1 MFSLHALIFNATET
15 EKAMKVLVIN
25 AGSSSLKY
33 QLIETDT
40 ESVLAK
46 GVCERIGMDGSTLN
60 HTGKAA
66 VKLQAAMPTH
76 KEAIK
81 LVLDALVNADYGV
94 ISSMT
99 EIAAVGHR
107 VLHSA
112 EDFNDSILITPETL
126 KIIESNIDL
135 GPLHMPPNI
144 MGIKACREVMPNA
157 PMVAVFDT
165 TFHSTMPD
173 YAYMYGIDYDDY
185 KKYKV
190 RKYGFHGT
198 SHAYVSGRASAL
210 MGTDKIKTV
219 VCHLGNG
226 ASISA
231 VKDGKCVDT
240 SMGLT
245 PLEGLIMGTR
255 SGDLDPAVIEY
266 LMGKKGYDVHQM
278 TDYLNKKCGV
288 LGVSG
293 VSSDFRDLE
302 KAFNEGNQ
310 RAKLALDMFSYR
322 VKKYVGSYAAAMGGL
337 DCLVFTGGIGEHTV
351 CVREAVCKDMEFLG
365 VVLDKKLNADPP
377 RDTEFEISSKKSKVK
392 VYIIPTNEELY
403 IARETLKHKD
413 D

>member
-1 MFSLHALIFNATET
+1 
-15 EKAMKVLVIN
+15 MKVLVIN

-33 QLIETDT
+33 QLIEMDT
-40 ESVLAK
+40 EAVLAK
-46 GVCERIGMDGSTLN
+46 GVCDRIGIDGVLT
-60 HTGKAA
+60 HGGKDS
-66 VKLQAAMPTH
+66 VKLNLPMPTH

-81 LVLDALVNADYGV
+81 YVLEALVDPEHGV
-94 ISSMT
+94 ISSMN

-107 VLHSA
+107 VVHSG
-112 EDFNDSILITPETL
+112 EDFTDSVLVTSDSL
-126 KIIESNIDL
+126 KKIEANEDL
-135 GPLHMPPNI
+135 APLHNPPNVL
-144 MGIKACREVMPNA
+144 GIKACREVMPNT
-157 PMVAVFDT
+157 PMVVVFDT
-165 TFHSTMPD
+165 TFHSTMPE
-173 YAYMYGIDYDDY
+173 YAYMYGINYDDY

-231 VKDGKCVDT
+231 VKNGKCVDT

-245 PLEGLIMGTR
+245 PLEGLVMGTR
-255 SGDLDPAVIEY
+255 CGDIDAAVVEY
-266 LMGKKGYDVHQM
+266 LMNKKGIDVHQM
-278 TDYLNKKCGV
+278 SKYLNKDCGV

-302 KAFNEGNQ
+302 KAVKAGNE
-310 RAKLALDMFSYR
+310 RAKLAMDMFSYR

-337 DCLVFTGGIGEHTV
+337 DCLVFTGGIGEHT
-351 CVREAVCKDMEFLG
+351 EAVRSAVCADMEYMGLK
-365 VVLDKKLNADPP
+365 LDEKKNIEPP
-377 RDTEFEISSKKSKVK
+377 RDTEVEIGAKNSKVRIF
-392 VYIIPTNEELY
+392 IIPTNEELY
-403 IARETLKHKD
+403 IARETMKHKD

>member
-1 MFSLHALIFNATET
+1 
-15 EKAMKVLVIN
+15 MKVLVIN

-46 GVCERIGMDGSTLN
+46 GVCERIGIDGSILK
-60 HTGKAA
+60 HKGKAEYEI
-66 VKLQAAMPTH
+66 QSAMPTH

-81 LVLDALVNADYGV
+81 LVLDALVDPEHGV
-94 ISSMT
+94 ISSMD

-107 VLHSA
+107 VLHA
-112 EDFNDSILITPETL
+112 GEEFDDSTLITPETL
-126 KIIESNIDL
+126 KRIEKNTDL

-144 MGIKACREVMPNA
+144 MGIKACQEVMPNA

-173 YAYMYGIDYDDY
+173 YAYMYGIDYNDY

-198 SHAYVSGRASAL
+198 SHAYVSGRAAAL

-231 VKDGKCVDT
+231 VKNGKCVDT

-245 PLEGLIMGTR
+245 PLEGLVMGTR
-255 SGDLDPAVIEY
+255 SGDIDPAVVEY
-266 LMGKKGYDVHQM
+266 LMGKKDYDVHQM

-288 LGVSG
+288 WGVSG

-302 KAFNEGNQ
+302 KAVNEGND
-310 RAKLALDMFSYR
+310 RAALAMNMFGYR
-322 VKKYVGSYAAAMGGL
+322 VKKYVGAYAAAMGGL

-351 CVREAVCKDMEFLG
+351 CVREFVCNDMEFLG
-365 VVLDKKLNADPP
+365 VKLDKKLNAKPP
-377 RDTEFEISSKKSKVK
+377 RDQETLISSADSKVK

-403 IARETLKHKD
+403 IARETVKHKND
-413 D
+413 

>member
-1 MFSLHALIFNATET
+1 
-15 EKAMKVLVIN
+15 MKVLVIN

-33 QLIETDT
+33 QLIETDN
-40 ESVLAK
+40 ESVLSK
-46 GVCERIGMDGSTLN
+46 GVCERIGTDGSTLK
-60 HTGKAA
+60 HTGKGT
-66 VKLQAAMPTH
+66 VQIDSPMPTH

-81 LVLDALVNADYGV
+81 LVLDALVDKDHGV
-94 ISSMT
+94 ISSMD

-107 VLHSA
+107 VLHSG
-112 EDFNDSILITPETL
+112 EDFTDSVLITPESL
-126 KIIESNIDL
+126 KVIEGNTDL
-135 GPLHMPPNI
+135 GPLHMPANI

-173 YAYMYGIDYDDY
+173 YAYMYAIDYDDY

-190 RKYGFHGT
+190 RKYGFHGS
-198 SHAYVSGRASAL
+198 SHAYVSGRAAEL
-210 MGTDKIKTV
+210 YGKKDIKTV

-231 VKDGKCVDT
+231 VKNGKCVDT

-245 PLEGLIMGTR
+245 PLEGLVMGTR
-255 SGDLDPAVIEY
+255 SGDIDAAVVEY
-266 LMGKKGYDVHQM
+266 LMGKKGLDVHQM
-278 TDYLNKKCGV
+278 TNYLNKKSGV

-302 KAFNEGNQ
+302 AAVNDGNK
-310 RAKLALDMFSYR
+310 RAKLAMDMFSYR
-322 VKKYVGSYAAAMGGL
+322 VKKYIGSYAAAMGGI

-351 CVREAVCKDMEFLG
+351 AVREAVCEDMEFLG
-365 VVLDKKLNADPP
+365 IVLDKKKNENPP
-377 RDTEFEISSKKSKVK
+377 RDTEVEIGAKKSKVRIF
-392 VYIIPTNEELY
+392 IIPTNEELY

>member
-1 MFSLHALIFNATET
+1 M
-15 EKAMKVLVIN
+15 
-25 AGSSSLKY
+25 
-33 QLIETDT
+33 
-40 ESVLAK
+40 
-46 GVCERIGMDGSTLN
+46 
-60 HTGKAA
+60 
-66 VKLQAAMPTH
+66 
-76 KEAIK
+76 
-81 LVLDALVNADYGV
+81 
-94 ISSMT
+94 
-99 EIAAVGHR
+99 
-107 VLHSA
+107 HSA
-112 EDFNDSILITPETL
+112 EDFNDSTIITPETL
-126 KIIESNIDL
+126 KIIETNIDL

-144 MGIKACREVMPNA
+144 MGIKACREVMPDA

-231 VKDGKCVDT
+231 VKNGKCVDT

-245 PLEGLIMGTR
+245 PLEGLVMGTR
-255 SGDLDPAVIEY
+255 SGDLDPAVLEY
-266 LMGKKGYDVHQM
+266 LMGKKGYDVHRM
-278 TDYLNKKCGV
+278 TEYLNKECGV
-288 LGVSG
+288 KGISG

-302 KAFNEGNQ
+302 AAMKNGNE
-310 RAKLALDMFSYR
+310 RAKLAIDMFSYR

-365 VVLDKKLNADPP
+365 VELDSKLNKNAP
-377 RDTEFEISSKKSKVK
+377 RDTEYEISSKKSKVK
-392 VYIIPTNEELY
+392 VFIIPTNEELY

>member
-1 MFSLHALIFNATET
+1 
-15 EKAMKVLVIN
+15 MKVLVIN

-40 ESVLAK
+40 EAVLAK
-46 GVCERIGMDGSTLN
+46 GVCERIGTDGALLN
-60 HTGKAA
+60 HSGKTS
-66 VKLQAAMPTH
+66 VKIQAPMPTH

-81 LVLDALVNADYGV
+81 LVLDALVNAEHGV
-94 ISSMT
+94 ISSMS

-112 EDFNDSILITPETL
+112 EDFNDSTIITPETL
-126 KIIESNIDL
+126 KIIETNIDL

-144 MGIKACREVMPNA
+144 MGIKACREVMPDA

-231 VKDGKCVDT
+231 VKNGKCVDT

-245 PLEGLIMGTR
+245 PLEGLVMGTR
-255 SGDLDPAVIEY
+255 SGDLDPAVLEY
-266 LMGKKGYDVHQM
+266 LMGKKGYDVHRM
-278 TDYLNKKCGV
+278 TEYLNKECGV
-288 LGVSG
+288 KGISG

-302 KAFNEGNQ
+302 AAMENGNE
-310 RAKLALDMFSYR
+310 RAKLAIDMFSYR

-365 VVLDKKLNADPP
+365 VELDSKLNKNAP
-377 RDTEFEISSKKSKVK
+377 RDTEYEISSKKLKVK
-392 VYIIPTNEELY
+392 VFIIPTNEELY

>member
-1 MFSLHALIFNATET
+1 
-15 EKAMKVLVIN
+15 MKVLVIN

-40 ESVLAK
+40 EAVLSK
-46 GVCERIGMDGSTLN
+46 GVCERIGMEGATLKHN
-60 HTGKAA
+60 GKAS
-66 VKLQAAMPTH
+66 VQIDSPMPTH

-81 LVLDALVNADYGV
+81 LVLDALVNPEHGV
-94 ISSMT
+94 ISSMD

-107 VLHSA
+107 VLHSG
-112 EDFNDSILITPETL
+112 EDFNDSVLITPETL
-126 KIIESNIDL
+126 KKIEGNTDL

-144 MGIKACREVMPNA
+144 MGIKACREVMPKA

-185 KKYKV
+185 KNHKV
-190 RKYGFHGT
+190 RKYGFHGS
-198 SHAYVSGRASAL
+198 SHAFVSGRASAL
-210 MGTDKIKTV
+210 MGSNKIKTV

-255 SGDLDPAVIEY
+255 SGDIDAAVIEY
-266 LMGKKGYDVHQM
+266 LMDKKGLNVHQM

-302 KAFNEGNQ
+302 AAVNAGNK
-310 RAKLALDMFSYR
+310 RAKLAMDMFSYR

-365 VVLDKKLNADPP
+365 VVLDNKKNANPP
-377 RDTEFEISSKKSKVK
+377 RDTEVEISAKNSKVK
-392 VYIIPTNEELY
+392 IFIIPTNEELY

>member
-1 MFSLHALIFNATET
+1 
-15 EKAMKVLVIN
+15 MKVLVIN

-40 ESVLAK
+40 EAVLAK
-46 GVCERIGMDGSTLN
+46 GVCERIGIDGSSIT
-60 HTGKAA
+60 HSGKGKFSKKAP
-66 VKLQAAMPTH
+66 MPTH
-76 KEAIK
+76 KEAIQ
-81 LVLDALVNADYGV
+81 LVLDALVDKEYGV
-94 ISSMT
+94 ISSMS

-107 VLHSA
+107 VLHSG
-112 EDFNDSILITPETL
+112 EDFKDSVKITPDALE
-126 KIIESNIDL
+126 KIESNVDL
-135 GPLHMPPNI
+135 GPLHMPANI
-144 MGIKACREVMPNA
+144 IGIKACREVMNV

-190 RKYGFHGT
+190 RKYGFHGS
-198 SHAYVSGRASAL
+198 SHAFVSGRASQL

-245 PLEGLIMGTR
+245 PLEGLVMGTR
-255 SGDLDPAVIEY
+255 SGDIDPAVIEY
-266 LMGKKGYDVHQM
+266 LMDKKGMDVHQM
-278 TDYLNKKCGV
+278 TNYLNKSCGV
-288 LGVSG
+288 MGISG

-302 KAFNEGNQ
+302 AAMDAGNP
-310 RAKLALDMFSYR
+310 RAKLAVDMFSYR

-351 CVREAVCKDMEFLG
+351 CVREAVCRDMEFLG
-365 VVLDKKLNADPP
+365 IKLDVKKNANPP
-377 RDTEFEISSKKSKVK
+377 RDAETEISAADSKVK
-392 VYIIPTNEELY
+392 IFIIPTNEELF